1 MEETTTP
8 LFSFYVPDLYYTAY
22 YYPEE
27 EGINPII
34 YQAVKILNIILY
46 SVTFLLGVFG
56 NGLVI
61 WIAGFKMHKSVSTIW
76 FLNLAIADFVFD
88 VFFPLQI
95 SEWVMDGHWPFGQ
108 VMCKVIFTALFLNMS
123 VSTTFL
129 MVISIDRCTS
139 VMCPVWS
146 KNHKTLK
153 MAASISVLIWTA
165 CFILSTPYLAF
176 FDILH
181 DSDSNSSYCFPI
193 YSEDDHVDQVL
204 YKAMLITRF
213 VIMFLIPFSITL
225 ICYSLLAIR
234 LRRRRSLSISGRP
247 FKVIFTIV
255 ATFFCFWFPFHLYPF
270 LEYMNVEI
278 SDTVDFV
285 MTNTVYAIGFFN
297 SCINPM
303 VYAFIGRDFKKSLQ
317 KSVPFLLESTFK
329 EKFEMEDP
337 CCRSMVE
344 TEMETYN

>member
-1 MEETTTP
+1 MEDTTIPFIPDYIT
-8 LFSFYVPDLYYTAY
+8 FYAPD
-22 YYPEE
+22 EK
-27 EGINPII
+27 EGIDPII
-34 YQAVKILNIILY
+34 YQTVKFLNIFFY
-46 SVTFLLGVFG
+46 SLTFLLGVIG

-61 WIAGFKMHKSVSTIW
+61 WIAGFKMRKSVSIIW

-88 VFFPLQI
+88 FFFPLQI
-95 SEWVMDGHWPFGQ
+95 TEWVMDGHWPFGQ
-108 VMCKVIFTALFLNMS
+108 VMCKGIFTALFLNMS

-146 KNHKTLK
+146 KNNKTLK
-153 MAASISVLIWTA
+153 MASSISVLIWTA

-176 FDILH
+176 YDILH
-181 DSDSNSSYCFPI
+181 DSDNNISYCFPI
-193 YSEDDHVDQVL
+193 YSEDHHVDQVR

-225 ICYSLLAIR
+225 ICYSLIVVR

-247 FKVIFTIV
+247 FKVIVTIV
-255 ATFFCFWFPFHLYPF
+255 ATFFCFWFPFHLWPF
-270 LEYMNVEI
+270 LEYMNVEF
-278 SDTVDFV
+278 SDTMDFA
-285 MTNTVYAIGFFN
+285 MSNIVYTIGFIN
-297 SCINPM
+297 SCVNPM

-337 CCRSMVE
+337 YSRSMVE